1 MVACPRKSP
10 FERWADAGYR
20 TRLKQTIYLLVANI
34 AMGFIS
40 AQKGAAFLDIR
51 LITNTSLESASFFFT
66 AYAVGGV
73 VGALVFGGLY
83 DKFNRNLLL
92 YLTVLGMSVTVVIIP
107 YCTAYEAMLVAWFCN
122 AFFKGGFD
130 ASSNAEVVRMW
141 DLESQ
146 PYLFLNNLGFSIG
159 AVFGPLVTE
168 PFLVPKELVNR
179 VLNSTHVLCSNGTN
193 VNVSTPADSTES
205 FGHSSPPYELS
216 ANFTLNDSA
225 CSNSTETPDFEIRL
239 HYAYAISGALAFIT
253 SFPLLYQT
261 FRKRKLQP
269 TKRTSPDQEAVR
281 ELPIRHYIIAIIIII
296 LTFVFNNSIED
307 AFSSFLMTFVVKQ
320 LNWSK
325 TQGAQLSSLF
335 FGMYVIVRALGIF
348 FADLLSPTLL
358 LFGSLAILLLSIA
371 GLTISSIY
379 SGHIGVWI
387 CVAACG
393 FIIGVLFP
401 IGVAWINKSIV
412 SVSGKMSSIM
422 LMGSATGRLC
432 NPIVLGYFMEK
443 FSPLWFCY
451 LTLSEAA
458 ISITIFVMSTIYS
471 KKVLSTVRRRNT
483 GAVATTDALPLN
495 EGPATA
501 NG

>member
-1 MVACPRKSP
+1 MVACPTKTP
-10 FERWADAGYR
+10 FERWADVGYR
-20 TRLKQTIYLLVANI
+20 TRLKQTIYLLIANI

-40 AQKGAAFLDIR
+40 AQKGAAFLDIQ
-51 LITNTSLESASFFFT
+51 LITNTSFESASFFFT

-92 YLTVLGMSVTVVIIP
+92 YLTVLGMSATVVIIP

-146 PYLFLNNLGFSIG
+146 PYLFLINLGFSIG
-159 AVFGPLVTE
+159 ALFGPLVTE
-168 PFLVPKELVNR
+168 PFLVPKELVGR
-179 VLNSTHVLCSNGTN
+179 VWNSTHVMCSNGTN
-193 VNVSTPADSTES
+193 VNESTPADLTGS
-205 FGHSSPPYELS
+205 FGHDPSYKIGV
-216 ANFTLNDSA
+216 NFTLNDAA
-225 CSNSTETPDFEIRL
+225 CSNSTETPDLKIRL
-239 HYAYAISGALAFIT
+239 HYAYAISGALAFIA

-261 FRKRKLQP
+261 CRKGKFQP
-269 TKRTSPDQEAVR
+269 TKRTSPDPETDQ
-281 ELPIRHYIIAIIIII
+281 ELPIRHYIIAIIIIV

-325 TQGAQLSSLF
+325 TQGAQLSSMF

-358 LFGSLAILLLSIA
+358 LFGSLAILLVSIA

-432 NPIVLGYFMEK
+432 NPIALGYFMKE

-451 LTLSEAA
+451 LSLFEAA

-471 KKVLSTVRRRNT
+471 KKVLATVRRRT
-483 GAVATTDALPLN
+483 AEPVELTDALALN
-495 EGPATA
+495 DSPATA
-501 NG
+501 NA